1 MRNGIR
7 RGFLS
12 EGYTE
17 QQVNAYFKL
26 ACEVSLTKTHG
37 RSTVATLNKMIEY
50 LGFLPMVRN
59 HGELYQVPHCHEI
72 NRDLCHTTGFLNYGL
87 PVKFLEADMKRTEIQ

>member
-1 MRNGIR
+1 MQNGIR

-12 EGYTE
+12 EGYTQ

-26 ACEVSLTKTHG
+26 AGEVSLTKTHG
-37 RSTVATLNKMIEY
+37 RSPVATLNKMIEY
-50 LGFLPMVRN
+50 LGFLPMVMN

-72 NRDLCHTTGFLNYGL
+72 NRDLCHAAGFPDYGL
-87 PVKFLEADMKRTEIQ
+87 PVEFLEADMKRTEIL